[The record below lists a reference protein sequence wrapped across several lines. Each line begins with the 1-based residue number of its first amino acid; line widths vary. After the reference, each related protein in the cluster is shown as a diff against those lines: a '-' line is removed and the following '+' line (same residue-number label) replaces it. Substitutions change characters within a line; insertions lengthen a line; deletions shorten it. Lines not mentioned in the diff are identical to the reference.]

1 MNIYRHKEN
10 KKLYT
15 IEHLILDIR
24 HLNRNAFAG
33 IYADPYNWKG
43 EQIKFQNKNYDE
55 CKFFVEQNFEI
66 VAHTYHCV

>member
-1 MNIYRHKEN
+1 MFFTLCYTQCELKN
-10 KKLYT
+10 K
-15 IEHLILDIR
+15 ILDIR

-43 EQIKFQNKNYDE
+43 EQIKFQNQNHEE

-66 VAHTYHCV
+66 VAHT